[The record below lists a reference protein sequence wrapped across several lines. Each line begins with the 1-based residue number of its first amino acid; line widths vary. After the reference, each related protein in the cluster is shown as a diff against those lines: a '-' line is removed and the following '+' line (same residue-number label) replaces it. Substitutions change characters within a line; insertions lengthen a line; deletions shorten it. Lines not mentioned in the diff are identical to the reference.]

1 MARKLGDEETDDGN
15 GDPVPQHHLT
25 QLAEH
30 ICECRGFRNEL
41 FGVDFFGDPAWD
53 ILMGLYVTQSGGRPS
68 RSPGLG
74 PKVAQRWQQILEL
87 EGLIWLKGGGS
98 GSKDEI
104 GLTEKGTALMHD
116 YLQRAAC
123 IA

>member
-1 MARKLGDEETDDGN
+1 MARKMGDEETDDG
-15 GDPVPQHHLT
+15 DRHPVSQHDLT

-30 ICECRGFRNEL
+30 ICECRNLRNEL

-53 ILMGLYVTQSGGRPS
+53 ILMGLYVAQCGGRPS

-87 EGLIWLKGGGS
+87 EGLIWLSSGGAGA
-98 GSKDEI
+98 KDEI
-104 GLTEKGTALMHD
+104 GLTEKGAALMYD

>member
-1 MARKLGDEETDDGN
+1 MARKLGDDKTDEGQRE
-15 GDPVPQHHLT
+15 PISQHHLT

-30 ICECRGFRNEL
+30 ICECRNLRNEL

-53 ILMGLYVTQSGGRPS
+53 ILMDLYAAQGGGRPL
-68 RSPGLG
+68 RLPGPG
-74 PKVAQRWQQILEL
+74 PKITQRWQQILEL
-87 EGLIWLKGGGS
+87 EGLVWLRRGGAGA
-98 GSKDEI
+98 KDEL
-104 GLTEKGTALMHD
+104 GLTEKGAALMQD